1 MKLYSYSSELLTFVE
16 AKWAKA
22 KFAACG
28 ILIGTIIFFGF
39 IKLDQSVG
47 NVLGSRW
54 ANTLAAENGFL
65 RQQISLISPRV
76 SKLEMQARQ
85 LDEHADKLQM
95 LLPRRKIAGDTVSRF
110 TYATNGFKLQSL
122 IPSASSYHP

>member
-65 RQQISLISPRV
+65 CQQISLISPRV

-85 LDEHADKLQM
+85 LDEHADKLQF
-95 LLPRRKIAGDTVSRF
+95 LIVGNTVSRF